1 MLPSDKVDHDQL
13 FLLPFLEKLDVES
26 GLKNISLF
34 QITLNQSDIVTISS
48 INICNT
54 WSIFLDK

>member
-26 GLKNISLF
+26 GLKKYILISDYVKSKWYCYYFEYKYLYHLKYLF
-34 QITLNQSDIVTISS
+34 R
-48 INICNT
+48 
-54 WSIFLDK
+54 

>member
-26 GLKNISLF
+26 GLKKYNHI
-34 QITLNQSDIVTISS
+34 
-48 INICNT
+48 
-54 WSIFLDK
+54 LDYVKSKRYCYYFEYKYL